1 MAEYECSIFQ
11 KETAKYIAEQFEKKD
26 RFLLADEVG
35 LGKTIVARE
44 VIKQMRDKNNGKL
57 VVLYVCSSNLLAKH
71 NQKKLANEECF
82 SHDEDSRLSMLFLQ
96 QPKAKTF
103 QIIPIS
109 PATSLDIKGTGKRD
123 ERILLYCALKDF
135 VKDEK
140 KFKELMKNDLK
151 WNKEAKEKEK
161 EYEKKLNKSLKKK
174 IKIFIKGE
182 ESFDNLKKY
191 LSGEDINPKEL
202 IRDLRK
208 MFIRF
213 SLKFFHVDLVLMD
226 EFQNFRQLLN
236 TPFQKN
242 ENDNQNVLYE
252 YFLKEKHKKRSK
264 ILLMSATPY
273 RLYMTK
279 TEEENDGDT
288 HYEDFVKLFDFLS
301 GNQNKSFKE
310 FWQSY
315 LSKVQSVNPNN
326 ISIVLKEKKKAESLL
341 MGLCARTERMS
352 KSLLEKSTTVPLE
365 LCESDIISYAEAQC
379 LCNRLNLGR
388 FRVDYA
394 KSSPYLLSFMNDYK
408 IKHRIADV
416 LRKSKNKYSDIKYDH
431 LLLKKLDDTEK
442 LSINGINSKLTLLL
456 KELFLN
462 EKGKNNNLERL
473 LWIPPSKCYY
483 TPNKKSAF
491 ANNVGASKLLVFSGW
506 QLVPKMISALVS
518 YHAESLV
525 KKGKY
530 YREIH
535 SKIKKDSDSEKLF
548 TYCSPQLAECFNIKS
563 IKKISDIKKQIRD
576 KISEKVDRHFLK
588 NTQRSFNSKD
598 ALRLIRLMEDE
609 KNKETFVFNRSQ
621 AIDLITDYIIG
632 SPVECAYRLFKR
644 VYDDKHETP
653 DNDNKKKI
661 CSAASLAANSLAKQ
675 FITLFNRLDASL
687 CVNAEYTGGS
697 YIKKVLKYC
706 VQGNMQAML
715 DEYFYTSNVDIKE
728 FEKKIEYDLLGRN
741 PVYADTFE
749 SLTEKKKKGEKKRQN
764 NTKIVFRTHFAV
776 GNYKDSI
783 DNNNSESMTK
793 KIAAFNSPFRPFV
806 FATTNIG
813 EEGIDFHKY
822 CRKVM
827 HWNLPDRPIE
837 IEQREGRV
845 NRYQGLAIRQN
856 LADFYGNKLDSNSDI
871 WKNIFLKAQKRYGD
885 DKSGM
890 SPHWI
895 IPDKDKKKIKYKIK
909 SITPIYP
916 FSKDAKKYDSFMLA
930 IEHYR
935 LALGQPKQE
944 EFLERLLNRHLKKSD
959 LKKLEMNLS
968 PYFSKEKK

>member
-1 MAEYECSIFQ
+1 MIIMAEYECSIFQ
-11 KETAKYIAEQFEKKD
+11 KKTADYIVEQFEKKD

-57 VVLYVCSSNLLAKH
+57 IVLYVCSSNLLAIH
-71 NQKKLANEECF
+71 NQTKLAEKIDF
-82 SHDEDSRLSMLFLQ
+82 SNNEDSRLSMLFLQ
-96 QPKAKTF
+96 QPKDF
-103 QIIPIS
+103 RIVPIS
-109 PATSLDIKGTGKRD
+109 PATSLDVKGAGKRD
-123 ERILLYCALKDF
+123 ERILIYCALKKF

-140 KFKELMKNDLK
+140 KFKRLMKNKIK
-151 WNKEAKEKEK
+151 WDRDKENKYDEKINE
-161 EYEKKLNKSLKKK
+161 SLKKK
-174 IKIFIKGE
+174 IRKFIKDKKA
-182 ESFDNLKKY
+182 FKNLKKY
-191 LSGEDINPKEL
+191 LRGDDNGMEVNKLML

-208 MFIRF
+208 MFVQF
-213 SLKFFHVDLVLMD
+213 TLESFHVDLVLMD
-226 EFQNFRQLLN
+226 EFQNFRQLL
-236 TPFQKN
+236 TPPSPKDEQNKDDVQ
-242 ENDNQNVLYE
+242 NDLYE
-252 YFLKEKHKKRSK
+252 YFLKEKNKKPSK

-279 TEEENDGDT
+279 TEEENDRGS
-288 HYEDFVKLFDFLS
+288 HYEDFIELFDFLS
-301 GNQNKSFKE
+301 KNQNGSFKE

-315 LSKVQSVNPNN
+315 LSKMQSVNPSN
-326 ISIVLKEKKKAESLL
+326 ITIVLKEKKKAESLL
-341 MGLCARTERMS
+341 GGVCARSERIS
-352 KSLLEKSTTVPLE
+352 KSLLEKNPPIPLE

-388 FRVDYA
+388 FRVEYA

-431 LLLKKLDDTEK
+431 LLLKKIDDTEK

-456 KELFLN
+456 KELFQN

-473 LWIPPSKCYY
+473 LWIPPSKFYY
-483 TPNKKSAF
+483 TPDKKSAF
-491 ANNVGASKLLVFSGW
+491 SMNAGASKLLVFSEW

-518 YHAESLV
+518 YHAESLS

-530 YREIH
+530 YRGIH
-535 SKIKKDSDSEKLF
+535 SKIKEESEKLF
-548 TYCSPQLAECFNIKS
+548 TYCSPKLADYFNIKS
-563 IKKISDIKKQIRD
+563 VKKLSDVKKQIRN
-576 KISEKVDRHFLK
+576 KISKEVDKHCLK
-588 NTQRSFNSKD
+588 DTQRTLNPKA
-598 ALRLIRLMEDE
+598 ALRLIQSI
-609 KNKETFVFNRSQ
+609 ETNSGEPFIFNRSQ
-621 AIDLITDYIIG
+621 AIDLTTDYIIG
-632 SPVECAYRLFKR
+632 SPVECAYRFFKR
-644 VYDDKHETP
+644 VYDDKRETP
-653 DNDNKKKI
+653 DDDYKKKI
-661 CSAASLAANSLAKQ
+661 CSTASSAANALAKQ
-675 FITLFNRLDASL
+675 FIKLFNRLDASL
-687 CVNAEYTGGS
+687 CVNAEYTKGS

-728 FEKKIEYDLLGRN
+728 FEKKMKDDLLGRN

-749 SLTEKKKKGEKKRQN
+749 SLTEKKKKGEKDHQN
-764 NTKIVFRTHFAV
+764 NAKIVFRTHFAV

-856 LADFYGNKLDSNSDI
+856 LADFYGNKLNSNTDI
-871 WKNIFLKAQKRYGD
+871 WENIF
-885 DKSGM
+885 
-890 SPHWI
+890 
-895 IPDKDKKKIKYKIK
+895 
-909 SITPIYP
+909 
-916 FSKDAKKYDSFMLA
+916 SKAKKNMVT
-930 IEHYR
+930 IN
-935 LALGQPKQE
+935 QV
-944 EFLERLLNRHLKKSD
+944 
-959 LKKLEMNLS
+959 
-968 PYFSKEKK
+968 

>member
-1 MAEYECSIFQ
+1 MVEYECSIFQ
-11 KETAKYIAEQFEKKD
+11 KKTADYIVEQFEKKD

-57 VVLYVCSSNLLAKH
+57 VVLYVCSSNLLAIH
-71 NQKKLANEECF
+71 NQTKLAEKIDF
-82 SHDEDSRLSMLFLQ
+82 SNNEDSRLSMLFLQ
-96 QPKAKTF
+96 QPKDF
-103 QIIPIS
+103 RIVPIS
-109 PATSLDIKGTGKRD
+109 PATSLDVKGAGKRD
-123 ERILLYCALKDF
+123 ERILIYCALKNF

-140 KFKELMKNDLK
+140 KFKRLMKNKIK
-151 WNKEAKEKEK
+151 WDRDKENKYDEKINE
-161 EYEKKLNKSLKKK
+161 SLKKK
-174 IKIFIKGE
+174 IRKFIKDKKA
-182 ESFDNLKKY
+182 FKNLKKY
-191 LSGEDINPKEL
+191 LRGDDNGMEVNKLML

-208 MFIRF
+208 MFVQF
-213 SLKFFHVDLVLMD
+213 TLESFHVDLVLMD
-226 EFQNFRQLLN
+226 EFQNFRQLL
-236 TPFQKN
+236 TPPSPKDEQNKDDVQ
-242 ENDNQNVLYE
+242 NDLYE
-252 YFLKEKHKKRSK
+252 YFLKEKNKKPSK

-279 TEEENDGDT
+279 TEEENDRGS
-288 HYEDFVKLFDFLS
+288 HYEDFIELFDFLS
-301 GNQNKSFKE
+301 KNQNGSFKE

-315 LSKVQSVNPNN
+315 LSKMQSVNPSN
-326 ISIVLKEKKKAESLL
+326 ITIVLKEKKKAESLL
-341 MGLCARTERMS
+341 GGVCARTERIS
-352 KSLLEKSTTVPLE
+352 KSLLEKNPPIPLE

-388 FRVDYA
+388 FRVEYA

-416 LRKSKNKYSDIKYDH
+416 LKKSKNKYSDIKYDH
-431 LLLKKLDDTEK
+431 LLLKKIDDTEK

-456 KELFLN
+456 KELFQN

-473 LWIPPSKCYY
+473 LWIPPSKFYY
-483 TPNKKSAF
+483 IPDKKSAF
-491 ANNVGASKLLVFSGW
+491 SMNAGASKLLVFSEW

-518 YHAESLV
+518 YYTESLS

-530 YREIH
+530 FRKTH
-535 SKIKKDSDSEKLF
+535 PKIEKESENLF
-548 TYCSPQLAECFNIKS
+548 TYCSPKLAKYFNIKS
-563 IKKISDIKKQIRD
+563 VKKLSDVKKQIRS
-576 KISEKVDRHFLK
+576 KISKKVDKYCLK
-588 NTQRSFNSKD
+588 NTPGTLNPKTALSLIKSIETDIGEPFN
-598 ALRLIRLMEDE
+598 
-609 KNKETFVFNRSQ
+609 FNRSQ

-644 VYDDKHETP
+644 VYDGRCEISDSDYEE
-653 DNDNKKKI
+653 
-661 CSAASLAANSLAKQ
+661 AAKNLAKQ
-675 FITLFNRLDASL
+675 FVPLFNRYDSSL
-687 CVNAEYTGGS
+687 CVNAECSKGS
-697 YIKKVLKYC
+697 YIRKVLKYC

-715 DEYFYTSNVDIKE
+715 DEYFYTSNIAIEE
-728 FEKKIEYDLLGRN
+728 FIKKIKNDLLAII

-749 SLTEKKKKGEKKRQN
+749 SLTEKKEERKKDQQN
-764 NTKIVFRTHFAV
+764 NTKIMFRTHFAV

-871 WKNIFLKAQKRYGD
+871 WKNIFSKAEKRYGN

-968 PYFSKEKK
+968 PYFSKEKNNS